1 VFVEP
6 TKANPE
12 DVARKLAI
20 APDLK
25 LPPPPSWEVGPDGEL
40 ANYRMQSMGLFR
52 KARNRIAQI
61 LYNMFVTYIPFHAV
75 RLGFLGLMGATIGE
89 GSSIMRTTHILDPE
103 FLRMGVNS
111 TIGQRCLIDARAGIW
126 IGDNVTIASDVHII
140 GGGHDINHPDFL
152 PVPIPTV
159 IEDYVWIASRA
170 MILPCH
176 IGRGAVVAAQALV
189 NQYKDIGALEVVGGV
204 PAKVIGKRDADA
216 LQYSASYRP
225 LFG

>member
-140 GGGHDINHPDFL
+140 GGGPS
-152 PVPIPTV
+152 TSTRTS
-159 IEDYVWIASRA
+159 ATSRWS
-170 MILPCH
+170 
-176 IGRGAVVAAQALV
+176 VAF
-189 NQYKDIGALEVVGGV
+189 
-204 PAKVIGKRDADA
+204 PR
-216 LQYSASYRP
+216 R
-225 LFG
+225 